1 MRWIETGPE
10 QCIVVRVCE
19 SGKVQDHWHTDR
31 HLYVYR
37 TKAVCHVRCW
47 GSFCSLSLCQ
57 WAIFTWVSNC
67 SSLFIK
73 SQLVFQLVTI
83 SVIPSENC
91 FARGF
96 TELAYIVFFFWQV
109 YKLRIEN
116 SITGDCWFVFRRYT
130 DFVRLFSKVSSIHR
144 LHYNFVNNNA
154 SIIDVVHRIFHVS
167 GLSD

>member
-19 SGKVQDHWHTDR
+19 SGKVQDHRHTDR

-96 TELAYIVFFFWQV
+96 TELAYIIYLFFDRFISYALKTVLLVTAGLCLEDTQ
-109 YKLRIEN
+109 
-116 SITGDCWFVFRRYT
+116 T
-130 DFVRLFSKVSSIHR
+130 
-144 LHYNFVNNNA
+144 
-154 SIIDVVHRIFHVS
+154 
-167 GLSD
+167 LSDCFPRWAQYIDYITTL